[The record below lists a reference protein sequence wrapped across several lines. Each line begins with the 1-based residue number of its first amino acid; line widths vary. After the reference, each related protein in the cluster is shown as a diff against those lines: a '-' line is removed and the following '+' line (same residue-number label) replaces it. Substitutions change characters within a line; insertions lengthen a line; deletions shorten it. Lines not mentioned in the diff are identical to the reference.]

1 MPRDP
6 LVAWDTSVL
15 LALIKDETRAEGE
28 MDGVYEWA
36 RRVDSGEVR
45 LILSSMFRMEI
56 LESTLPME
64 ALEKLDQ
71 ILDRSNVVEV
81 EMGPRVINKASELR
95 DYYQRRR
102 EIVSAPGLSTPDA
115 IHLAT
120 AILYGV
126 DQFHTFDER
135 DKPSSLGLIPLS
147 GDVAGHPLVIC
158 KPPVDQFALD
168 LDKGQDNSFFQE

>member
-15 LALIKDETRAEGE
+15 LALIKDETRPNGE

-36 RRVDSGEVR
+36 RRIDDGEAR
-45 LILSSMFRMEI
+45 LVLSSMFRLEV
-56 LESTLPME
+56 LESTLPMP
-64 ALEKLDQ
+64 ALEKLDR
-71 ILDRSNVVEV
+71 ILDRSNVTEV
-81 EMGPRVINKASELR
+81 EMGPRVINKGSEIR

-102 EIVSAPGLSTPDA
+102 PTVGGPGLSTPDSV
-115 IHLAT
+115 HLAT

-126 DQFHTFDER
+126 DEFHTFDER
-135 DKPSSLGLIPLS
+135 DKPGSLGLIPLS

-158 KPPVDQFALD
+158 KPKVHQFALR
-168 LDKGQDNSFFQE
+168 LETDNEVSPES